1 MTQVIDR
8 TFINPKIEYYDGD
21 GLRKHTFADLA
32 DEINYWKIL
41 LYEGYGLRKGN
52 IISLFDTTIRL
63 SYSTLFIAAAE
74 LGLVMISPP
83 DKAASEDGRTSRL
96 DKMLGQGKIDLVL
109 IDDSAASV
117 PAILAM
123 AEYYS
128 KRVARKTDYNN
139 YEIKDHELYNHLA
152 RTTFCEPNDVLV
164 IATSSGT
171 TGTPKM
177 ISYTHQQL
185 RKIAVRNADV
195 YGFDGTTV
203 CHTRNLH
210 HAFVLMISF
219 LPTLHACNRHYTNV
233 VNSFSPKSVEEF
245 ANLIIKNQVNKLV
258 IPYKHIM
265 DTLID
270 HMVATDQRFEH
281 TIDLYVG
288 GFYVTPDYVK
298 KLKQVNGRSIGSGF
312 GSNETFGPVFMR
324 TLTQNTDT
332 TNYVLNNIGVPP
344 DNFFDLQLD
353 GEKLSVSCA
362 ELYPDTHIM
371 GDVFSKNLD
380 GSYCSLGRSNHY
392 RINDIDFSI
401 LSVSAVAKQHCTG
414 VFDVLVDQDYQRLYL
429 VTWTGTVDLD
439 QLNQAMLQEFGRL
452 EINAVKAL
460 DPVKF
465 NQDFKVD
472 FDVIRDIFRKDFV

>member
-8 TFINPKIEYYDGD
+8 TFINPDIEYYDGD
-21 GLRKHTFADLA
+21 NLKKHTIHDLN

-109 IDDSAASV
+109 IDDSAAGV

-139 YEIKDHELYNHLA
+139 YEIKDHELYTHLSQ
-152 RTTFCEPNDVLV
+152 TTFCEPNDVLV

-185 RKIAVRNADV
+185 HKISLRNADV
-195 YGFDGTTV
+195 YGLYDTTV

-219 LPTLHACNRHYTNV
+219 LPTLHACKRHYTNV
-233 VNSFSPKSVEEF
+233 VNSFSAESVAEF
-245 ANLIIKNQVNKLV
+245 ADLVRRHQVNKLI

-265 DTLID
+265 DTLVD
-270 HMVATDQRFEH
+270 HLVATGQPFEH
-281 TIDLYVG
+281 NIDLYVG
-288 GFYVTPDYVK
+288 GFYVTADYVNK
-298 KLKQVNGRSIGSGF
+298 IKLANVRSIGSGF
-312 GSNETFGPVFMR
+312 GSNETFGPLFIR
-324 TLTQNTDT
+324 TLTQDSDVTD
-332 TNYVLNNIGVPP
+332 YVLNNIGFPP
-344 DNFFDLQLD
+344 DDFFNLELD
-353 GEKLSVSCA
+353 GEQLHVSCP
-362 ELYPDTHIM
+362 ELYPDTFVM
-371 GDVFSKNLD
+371 GDVFSKNSD
-380 GSYCSLGRSNHY
+380 GSYCSLGRMNHY

-401 LSVSAVAKQHCTG
+401 SAVTAVVKPHCTG
-414 VFDVLVDQDYQRLYL
+414 LFDVVVDQDYQKVYL
-429 VTWTGTVDLD
+429 VTWTGSVDVD
-439 QLNQAMLQEFGRL
+439 QMNHSMLQEFGRL
-452 EINAVKAL
+452 EISAVQAL

-472 FDVIRDIFRKDFV
+472 FDMIRDIFRKDFI